1 MSVDFVREEV
11 KERLASWQLVRD
23 AVAGSE
29 AVKKGGYLTPVNP
42 HDKSPE
48 NAARNT
54 ARLNGAYYFNATGR
68 TLAALIGIAY
78 NKWPAVEL
86 PAALQ
91 YLLEDADGSGVGLV
105 NQSQLVMDD
114 LLTVGRA
121 GLLVD
126 YPSAERPASK
136 AQQEAGELRATIQV
150 YQAEQIINW
159 RMVRRGAKSLLGLV
173 VLREVVEV
181 WDGFEYSDEV
191 QYRVLQLGRLSTED
205 DAAPERYIV
214 QIWKSDEKG
223 GFVIAEE
230 YAPLN
235 GRGQPW
241 QEIPFTFVGATN
253 NDATPD
259 KAPLYDLA
267 DLNIAHFRNS
277 ADYEES
283 LFYAGQ
289 AQLCVTGAD
298 QQWVEMMQREGFYV
312 GSRAILPVPQGG
324 DAKLLQAEAVSAL
337 SEEMKHKVELM
348 AQLGA
353 RLIAPGQA
361 VQTATQAASD
371 EKTSNSVLS
380 LCADNLSAAYTTAL
394 EWAAQYMN
402 ATGKLV
408 FEMPTEYSGLQ
419 FDAQQLTAAI
429 AAVQGGLIPETDF
442 WTYCR
447 NIGLIDATKTDEQ
460 IRGEVEV
467 SAVGLNLDDD
477 GDQPSTD

>member
-1 MSVDFVREEV
+1 MSVEFTRPEV
-11 KERLASWQLVRD
+11 LGRLNAWQLVRD

-29 AVKKGGYLTPVNP
+29 AVKAGGYLRPINP
-42 HDKSPE
+42 HDKSE
-48 NAARNT
+48 GNKERNR
-54 ARLNGAYYFNATGR
+54 ARLEGAVYVNATGR
-68 TLAALIGIAY
+68 TLSALIGIAY

-105 NQSQLVMDD
+105 NQSQLVMED
-114 LLTVGRA
+114 LLMVGRA

-126 YPSAERPASK
+126 YPNAERPASR
-136 AQQEAGELRATIQV
+136 AQQAAGEIRATIQV
-150 YQAEQIINW
+150 YPAEAIINW
-159 RMVRRGAKSLLGLV
+159 RTVRRGARNLLGLV
-173 VLREVVEV
+173 VLRETVEV
-181 WDGFEYSDEV
+181 WKDFELSEET
-191 QYRVLQLGRLSTED
+191 QYRVLLLGRLGDED
-205 DAAPERYIV
+205 DATPERYIV
-214 QIWKSDEKG
+214 QIWRQGDNGYEL
-223 GFVIAEE
+223 AEE
-230 YAPLN
+230 YAPVN

-241 QEIPFTFVGATN
+241 DVIPFTFVGAVN
-253 NDATPD
+253 NDASPD

-267 DLNIAHFRNS
+267 ELNIAHFRNS

-283 LFYAGQ
+283 LFFAGQ
-289 AQLCVTGAD
+289 AQLCVIGAD
-298 QQWVEMMQREGFYV
+298 QQWVDMMQKEGLYV
-312 GSRAILPVPQGG
+312 GSRAILPIPQGG